1 MGDGYWLVVRRPTID
16 CGNAAPSLLE
26 SSSSPLSPVATPVSL
41 GSALLYIP
49 LNPAVEPPMSLTREL
64 NKKQSR
70 SGSWWRVVP
79 LRWP

>member
-64 NKKQSR
+64 NKKQSPFR
-70 SGSWWRVVP
+70 QRWKGAP
-79 LRWP
+79 LGWP